1 MYTGGLT
8 QCEEQEPDV
17 LGRES
22 RANLASAGADA
33 GAPAVPDRP
42 LNIDYQG
49 HMGGGLS
56 QWGTRTHMVWLTCEG
71 GDSSPNKKLEV
82 FVSSQP

>member
-49 HMGGGLS
+49 HMGGGPEPV
-56 QWGTRTHMVWLTCEG
+56 GHTDTHGLAY
-71 GDSSPNKKLEV
+71 L
-82 FVSSQP
+82 